1 MSGKSTITPYIHI
14 LYSMCQNFQKF
25 KKLNLY
31 NLKGLEKLN
40 DFTTQYFHNSTNK
53 HRSQNSYLEQLIQKR
68 FELNFYFKWKSK

>member
-1 MSGKSTITPYIHI
+1 MSGKSTIIPYIHAFVFHVPEF
-14 LYSMCQNFQKF
+14 LEKF

-68 FELNFYFKWKSK
+68 FELNFLF